1 MARSFVMDSYADG
14 ALQDI
19 AHFDD
24 DGVTFESKQNNEQ
37 DILALNDALRN
48 YRGRDIAKGD
58 GRLHH
63 VANIPIELWNRW
75 QKEHPELRG
84 GDKQARDRKL
94 AMLINDRDFG
104 RVRTS
109 EASRF

>member
-1 MARSFVMDSYADG
+1 MARTFVMDSYEGG

-24 DGVTFESKQNNEQ
+24 DGVTFESKQTNEQ
-37 DILALNDALRN
+37 SILERNDALRN
-48 YRGRDIAKGD
+48 YRGADIAKGD

-63 VANIPIELWNRW
+63 VASIPQVIWERW

-84 GDKQARDRKL
+84 ADKQARDRKL
-94 AMLINDRDFG
+94 AMLINDRDFA

-109 EASRF
+109 EASKF